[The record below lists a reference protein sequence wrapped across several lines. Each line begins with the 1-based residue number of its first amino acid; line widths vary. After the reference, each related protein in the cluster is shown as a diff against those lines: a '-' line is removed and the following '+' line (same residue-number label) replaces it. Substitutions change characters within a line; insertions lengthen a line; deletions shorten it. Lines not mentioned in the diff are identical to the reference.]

1 MMNYPDISGEVAR
14 YRRRMANRYQ
24 CETIVNQINEIDDCD
39 DSNGCDDS
47 DDYAGYVLPLPE
59 PLPFPFNEKVDR
71 HGEICPLSRLDRFSY
86 AAAWVILPPTLTY
99 LTFALAYPVVFFCA
113 MILSFIVAFYGFLI
127 TTAEG
132 ECNET

>member
-24 CETIVNQINEIDDCD
+24 CKTIVNQINEIVPD
-39 DSNGCDDS
+39 

-59 PLPFPFNEKVDR
+59 PLPFPFNERFDR

-99 LTFALAYPVVFFCA
+99 LAFALAYPVVLFFA
-113 MILSFIVAFYGFLI
+113 MTLSFIVAFYGFLI

-132 ECNET
+132 QCND